1 MAASSAGP
9 LAPLRA
15 VLDSFWI
22 CRVSIFS
29 VLSGWLLL
37 YAAPQAQ
44 ALFFDLHTRCGRH
57 AALGGLLPRGAPV
70 LDAADPAQRP
80 RHAARRAGPLR
91 GGSHRWYGILIVHLP
106 WMLALA
112 CLVGIG
118 AGQLWAFAHIP
129 DDFASPGM
137 EFEKVAHDQLTLL
150 LVTTICLTVLWVLA
164 WLVLPL
170 LINRLTARSGL
181 LDVWLFRFIAAIMF
195 GRRGVAPL
203 TPGEASEGR
212 QSGTLRA
219 GAAPDRVGG
228 HHAVPDLGPQ
238 HLPGLPVAA
247 RGQRVDRPRADD
259 PDRRRRLGS
268 RAHLLRLWRAS
279 LSPAD
284 PGRLRA
290 GHDLARQ
297 CAAGT
302 A

>member
-22 CRVSIFS
+22 CRVSVFS

-37 YAAPQAQ
+37 YAAPQVQ
-44 ALFFDLHTRCGRH
+44 ALFFDLHTDAVGLRH
-57 AALGGLLPRGAPV
+57 WAGFYVSVLLFWMLPTQLSARV
-70 LDAADPAQRP
+70 ML
-80 RHAARRAGPLR
+80 HAGQDRFEEG
-91 GGSHRWYGILIVHLP
+91 HTRWYGILIVHLP

-164 WLVLPL
+164 WLVLPP

-203 TPGEASEGR
+203 TPAEASEGDSPGR
-212 QSGTLRA
+212 FAPEQLQTAWAAITLFLIW
-219 GAAPDRVGG
+219 VLSIYL
-228 HHAVPDLGPQ
+228 VF
-238 HLPGLPVAA
+238 
-247 RGQRVDRPRADD
+247 
-259 PDRRRRLGS
+259 
-268 RAHLLRLWRAS
+268 
-279 LSPAD
+279 LSPLEANAWID
-284 PGRLRA
+284 RAPMIPIVVGAWVPVLTFFVYGAHRFRLPI
-290 GHDLARQ
+290 LA
-297 CAAGT
+297 AFVWP
-302 A
+302 